1 MDEIFQIGVIIYVI
15 AIAYQVLSL
24 VIPVSLILGI
34 IFTFTKKKTLAI
46 IFYLVGGI
54 LLLFVIT
61 VMIAYTVFC
70 STYSLQ

>member
-15 AIAYQVLSL
+15 AIAYQVLSV

-34 IFTFTKKKTLAI
+34 IFTVTKKKTLAI
-46 IFYLVGGI
+46 IFYLVSGI
-54 LLLFVIT
+54 LLAFVIA
-61 VMIAYTVFC
+61 VFIAYTVFC